1 MRRPWL
7 NQIISLIDESEN
19 LKAGVQSKAEHLA
32 DAIVPYSFLGF
43 GLVWLLS
50 GNLTKALSVLMVDFS
65 CAIKL
70 STPISVIS
78 AMREAAEYGATVK
91 GGKYLE
97 AFAEADAIVF
107 DKTGTLTNAS
117 PEVSDVIC
125 FNGFERDEV
134 LTTAACLEEHFPHSM
149 AVAVVK
155 KAAAEGLLHEECH
168 AEVEYLVAHGI
179 VTHYGGNRAIIGS
192 EHFVFEDEGIPRTP
206 EQTALMQEKEAGG
219 SAIFLAIGGQ
229 LAGMLVIDD
238 PVRREAKDVI
248 RALRSRGIH
257 RICMLTGDAESAAA
271 RVSRELGIDEYV
283 AQVLPEHKSEF
294 VKKLQQEGF
303 RVIMTGDGVNDTPA
317 LAAADVSVAMSDG
330 SDIAREV
337 ADVTLCRD
345 DITVLVTVRE
355 ISEKLMHRISS
366 NYRFI
371 AGFNAALILLGV
383 VGVLPPGISALLHN
397 GSTMLIAAKSMTRL
411 TERQMD

>member
-1 MRRPWL
+1 M
-7 NQIISLIDESEN
+7 
-19 LKAGVQSKAEHLA
+19 
-32 DAIVPYSFLGF
+32 
-43 GLVWLLS
+43 
-50 GNLTKALSVLMVDFS
+50 
-65 CAIKL
+65 
-70 STPISVIS
+70 
-78 AMREAAEYGATVK
+78 
-91 GGKYLE
+91 
-97 AFAEADAIVF
+97 
-107 DKTGTLTNAS
+107 
-117 PEVSDVIC
+117 
-125 FNGFERDEV
+125 
-134 LTTAACLEEHFPHSM
+134 
-149 AVAVVK
+149 
-155 KAAAEGLLHEECH
+155 
-168 AEVEYLVAHGI
+168 
-179 VTHYGGNRAIIGS
+179 
-192 EHFVFEDEGIPRTP
+192 
-206 EQTALMQEKEAGG
+206 
-219 SAIFLAIGGQ
+219 
-229 LAGMLVIDD
+229 AGMLVIDD

-271 RVSRELGIDEYV
+271 RVSRELGIDKYV

-383 VGVLPPGISALLHN
+383 VGALPPGISALLHN